1 MIKILWSIHNSAW
14 LLIWMDMLFDR
25 RKYIDSDKKFILT
38 IFLSGMLWYGLQK
51 YLSWIPLLLLLTIL
65 GYLLWNGSVEK
76 VASLVVSYVFIWTVL
91 LGLVE
96 HFLTNAEFCA
106 QAGWL
111 ILNSILI
118 SAIRHKGIGK
128 TFTALNLLKTFGIAF
143 FSTAFLCD
151 SFMDM
156 IYGNAIQNYV
166 FLSCLVSLLLM
177 VCFCFCQ
184 SQLKMQISVLD
195 TQYDLIESQYV
206 RAQNFYAENAKLY
219 HDIKHHLRALERL
232 LQNGDQREALAYIE
246 SVQEPLQCK
255 MIPVHTG
262 VDIVDTVIYEAKEK
276 AEQRNILLL
285 VETPIL
291 PSGLKL
297 EDREFCVLFANLL
310 NNALEAAK
318 EQIRL
323 NIAITAGFLVIEM
336 KNDYK
341 EKPVVE
347 NNHFV
352 SEREQDSLAHGWG
365 MKIIEQIVEKY
376 QGELSIRV
384 DMQVSINIDGR
395 AIIGG
400 QISAFC
406 GQIMI
411 IIKK

>member
-1 MIKILWSIHNSAW
+1 MESRIQMIKILWSIHNSAW
-14 LLIWMDMLFDR
+14 LLIWMDRLFDR
-25 RKYIDSDKKFILT
+25 RKYIDSNKKFILT

-96 HFLTNAEFCA
+96 HFWTNAEFCA

-111 ILNSILI
+111 ILNGILI

-151 SFMDM
+151 FFMDM

-177 VCFCFCQ
+177 VCFYFRQ

-195 TQYDLIESQYV
+195 TQYELIESQYV
-206 RAQNFYAENAKLY
+206 RAQNFYTENAKLY
-219 HDIKHHLRALERL
+219 HDIKHHLRALERF
-232 LQNGDQREALAYIE
+232 LQNGDRREALAYIE

-276 AEQRNILLL
+276 AEQRNILLV

-336 KNDYK
+336 QNDYK
-341 EKPVVE
+341 EKPVVK

-376 QGELSIRV
+376 QGELSIRG
-384 DMQVSINIDGR
+384 DMQVSIKILMDVL
-395 AIIGG
+395 
-400 QISAFC
+400 
-406 GQIMI
+406 
-411 IIKK
+411 

>member
-1 MIKILWSIHNSAW
+1 MQMIKILWSIHNSAW

-151 SFMDM
+151 FFMDM

-177 VCFCFCQ
+177 VCFYFRQ

-195 TQYDLIESQYV
+195 TQYELIESQYV
-206 RAQNFYAENAKLY
+206 RAQNFYTENAKLY

-232 LQNGDQREALAYIE
+232 LQNGDRREALAYIE

-276 AEQRNILLL
+276 AEQRNILLQ

-291 PSGLKL
+291 PSELKI
-297 EDREFCVLFANLL
+297 EDRELCVLCANLL
-310 NNALEAAK
+310 DNALKAAK
-318 EQIRL
+318 EQIKL
-323 NIAITAGFLVIEM
+323 NIAIAAGFLVIEM
-336 KNDYK
+336 ENDYK
-341 EKPVVE
+341 EKPLVK

-352 SEREQDSLAHGWG
+352 SETEQGSLAHGWG

-376 QGELSIRV
+376 HGELTIRV
-384 DMQVSINIDGR
+384 DVQVSIKMLLDVL
-395 AIIGG
+395 
-400 QISAFC
+400 
-406 GQIMI
+406 
-411 IIKK
+411 

>member
-1 MIKILWSIHNSAW
+1 MQMIKILWSIHNSAW

-96 HFLTNAEFCA
+96 HFWTNAEFCA

-151 SFMDM
+151 FFMDM

-276 AEQRNILLL
+276 AEQRNILLV

-336 KNDYK
+336 QNDYK
-341 EKPVVE
+341 EKPVVK

-384 DMQVSINIDGR
+384 DMQVSIKILMDVL
-395 AIIGG
+395 
-400 QISAFC
+400 
-406 GQIMI
+406 
-411 IIKK
+411 

>member
-1 MIKILWSIHNSAW
+1 MQMIKILWSIHNSAW

-96 HFLTNAEFCA
+96 HFWTNAEFCA

-151 SFMDM
+151 FFMDM

-177 VCFCFCQ
+177 VCFCFRQ

-276 AEQRNILLL
+276 AEQRNILLQ

-291 PSGLKL
+291 PSELKI
-297 EDREFCVLFANLL
+297 EDRELCVLCANLL
-310 NNALEAAK
+310 DNALKAAK
-318 EQIRL
+318 EQIKL
-323 NIAITAGFLVIEM
+323 NIAIAAGFLVIEM
-336 KNDYK
+336 ENDYK
-341 EKPVVE
+341 EKPLVK

-352 SEREQDSLAHGWG
+352 SETEQGSLAHGWG

-376 QGELSIRV
+376 HGELTIRV
-384 DMQVSINIDGR
+384 DVQVSIKMLLDVL
-395 AIIGG
+395 
-400 QISAFC
+400 
-406 GQIMI
+406 
-411 IIKK
+411 

>member
-1 MIKILWSIHNSAW
+1 MESRIQMIKILWSIHNSAW
-14 LLIWMDMLFDR
+14 LLIWMDRLFDR
-25 RKYIDSDKKFILT
+25 RKYIDSDKKFIVT

-96 HFLTNAEFCA
+96 HFWTNAEFCA

-111 ILNSILI
+111 ILNGILI
-118 SAIRHKGIGK
+118 SAIRHKVIGK

-151 SFMDM
+151 FFMDM

-177 VCFCFCQ
+177 VCFYFRQ

-195 TQYDLIESQYV
+195 TQYELIESQYV
-206 RAQNFYAENAKLY
+206 RAQNFYTENAKLY

-232 LQNGDQREALAYIE
+232 LQNGDRREALAYIE

-262 VDIVDTVIYEAKEK
+262 VDIVDAVIYEEKEK
-276 AEQRNILLL
+276 AEQRNILLV

-336 KNDYK
+336 QNDYK
-341 EKPVVE
+341 EKPVVK

-384 DMQVSINIDGR
+384 DMQVSIKILMDVL
-395 AIIGG
+395 
-400 QISAFC
+400 
-406 GQIMI
+406 
-411 IIKK
+411 

>member
-1 MIKILWSIHNSAW
+1 MESRIQMIKILWSIHNSAW

-25 RKYIDSDKKFILT
+25 RKYIDSDKKFIVT

-151 SFMDM
+151 FFMDM

-177 VCFCFCQ
+177 VCFYFRQ

-195 TQYDLIESQYV
+195 TQYELIESQYV
-206 RAQNFYAENAKLY
+206 RAQNFYTENAKLY

-232 LQNGDQREALAYIE
+232 LQNGDRREALAYIE

-262 VDIVDTVIYEAKEK
+262 VDIVDAVIYEAKEK
-276 AEQRNILLL
+276 AEQRNILLV

-336 KNDYK
+336 QNDYK
-341 EKPVVE
+341 EKPVVK

-384 DMQVSINIDGR
+384 DMQVSIKILMDVL
-395 AIIGG
+395 
-400 QISAFC
+400 
-406 GQIMI
+406 
-411 IIKK
+411 

>member
-1 MIKILWSIHNSAW
+1 MESRIQMVKILWSIHNSAW

-25 RKYIDSDKKFILT
+25 RKYIDSDKKFIVT

-51 YLSWIPLLLLLTIL
+51 YLSWISLLLLLTIL

-96 HFLTNAEFCA
+96 HFWTNAEFCA

-111 ILNSILI
+111 ILNGILI
-118 SAIRHKGIGK
+118 STIRHKVIGK

-151 SFMDM
+151 FFMDM

-177 VCFCFCQ
+177 VCFYFRQ

-195 TQYDLIESQYV
+195 TQYELIESQYV
-206 RAQNFYAENAKLY
+206 RAQNFYTENAKLY

-232 LQNGDQREALAYIE
+232 LQNADRREALAYIE

-276 AEQRNILLL
+276 AEQRNILLV

-336 KNDYK
+336 QNDYK
-341 EKPVVE
+341 EKPVVK

-352 SEREQDSLAHGWG
+352 SERGQDSLAHGWG

-384 DMQVSINIDGR
+384 DMQVSIKILMDVL
-395 AIIGG
+395 
-400 QISAFC
+400 
-406 GQIMI
+406 
-411 IIKK
+411 

>member
-1 MIKILWSIHNSAW
+1 MESRIQMIKILWSIHNSAW

-25 RKYIDSDKKFILT
+25 RKYIDSDKKFIIT

-96 HFLTNAEFCA
+96 HFWTNAEFCA
-106 QAGWL
+106 QAGWM
-111 ILNSILI
+111 IINGILI

-151 SFMDM
+151 FFMDM

-177 VCFCFCQ
+177 VYFYFRQ

-195 TQYDLIESQYV
+195 TQYELIESQYV
-206 RAQNFYAENAKLY
+206 RAQNFYTENAKLY

-232 LQNGDQREALAYIE
+232 LQNGDRREALAYIE

-276 AEQRNILLL
+276 AEQRNILLV

-336 KNDYK
+336 QNDYK
-341 EKPVVE
+341 EKPVVK

-384 DMQVSINIDGR
+384 DMQVSIKILMDVL
-395 AIIGG
+395 
-400 QISAFC
+400 
-406 GQIMI
+406 
-411 IIKK
+411 

>member
-1 MIKILWSIHNSAW
+1 MQMIKILWSIHNSAW

-96 HFLTNAEFCA
+96 HFWTNAEFCA

-111 ILNSILI
+111 VLNGILI
-118 SAIRHKGIGK
+118 SAIRHKVIGK

-151 SFMDM
+151 FFMDM

-177 VCFCFCQ
+177 VCFCFRQ

-276 AEQRNILLL
+276 AEQRNILLQ

-291 PSGLKL
+291 PSELKI
-297 EDREFCVLFANLL
+297 EDRELCVLCANLL
-310 NNALEAAK
+310 DNALKAAK
-318 EQIRL
+318 EQIKL
-323 NIAITAGFLVIEM
+323 NIAIAAGFLVIEM
-336 KNDYK
+336 ENDYK
-341 EKPVVE
+341 EKPLVK

-352 SEREQDSLAHGWG
+352 SETEQGSLAHGWG

-376 QGELSIRV
+376 HGELTIRV
-384 DMQVSINIDGR
+384 DVQVSIKMLLDVL
-395 AIIGG
+395 
-400 QISAFC
+400 
-406 GQIMI
+406 
-411 IIKK
+411 

>member
-1 MIKILWSIHNSAW
+1 MQMIKILWSIHNSAW

-25 RKYIDSDKKFILT
+25 RKYIDSDKKFIVT

-96 HFLTNAEFCA
+96 HFWTNAEFCA

-111 ILNSILI
+111 ILNGILI

-151 SFMDM
+151 FFMDM

-177 VCFCFCQ
+177 VCFCFRQ

-195 TQYDLIESQYV
+195 TQYELIESQYV
-206 RAQNFYAENAKLY
+206 RAQNFYTENAKLY

-232 LQNGDQREALAYIE
+232 LQNGDRREALAYIE

-276 AEQRNILLL
+276 AEQRNILLQ

-291 PSGLKL
+291 PSELKI
-297 EDREFCVLFANLL
+297 EDRELCVLCANLL

-336 KNDYK
+336 QNDYK
-341 EKPVVE
+341 EKPLVK

-376 QGELSIRV
+376 HGELSIRV
-384 DMQVSINIDGR
+384 DMQVSIKILLDV
-395 AIIGG
+395 
-400 QISAFC
+400 Q
-406 GQIMI
+406 
-411 IIKK
+411 

>member
-1 MIKILWSIHNSAW
+1 MESRIQMIKILWSIHNSAW

-25 RKYIDSDKKFILT
+25 RKYIDSDKKFIVT

-91 LGLVE
+91 LDLVE
-96 HFLTNAEFCA
+96 HFWTNAEFCA

-111 ILNSILI
+111 ILNGILI

-151 SFMDM
+151 FFMDM

-177 VCFCFCQ
+177 VCFYFRQ

-195 TQYDLIESQYV
+195 TQYELIESQYV
-206 RAQNFYAENAKLY
+206 RAQNFYTENAKLY

-232 LQNGDQREALAYIE
+232 LQNGDRREALAYIE

-262 VDIVDTVIYEAKEK
+262 VDIVDAVIYEAKEK
-276 AEQRNILLL
+276 AEQRNILLV

-336 KNDYK
+336 QNDYK
-341 EKPVVE
+341 EKPVVK

-384 DMQVSINIDGR
+384 DMQVSIKILMDVL
-395 AIIGG
+395 
-400 QISAFC
+400 
-406 GQIMI
+406 
-411 IIKK
+411 

>member
-1 MIKILWSIHNSAW
+1 MESRIQMIKILWSIHNSAW

-51 YLSWIPLLLLLTIL
+51 YLSWIPLLLLFTIL

-76 VASLVVSYVFIWTVL
+76 VASLVVSYVFFWTVL

-96 HFLTNAEFCA
+96 HFWTNAEFCA

-111 ILNSILI
+111 ILNGILI
-118 SAIRHKGIGK
+118 SAIRHKVIGK

-151 SFMDM
+151 FFMDM

-177 VCFCFCQ
+177 VCFYFRQ

-195 TQYDLIESQYV
+195 TQYELIESQYV
-206 RAQNFYAENAKLY
+206 RAQNFYTENAKLY
-219 HDIKHHLRALERL
+219 HDIKHHLRALERF
-232 LQNGDQREALAYIE
+232 LQNGDRREALAYIE

-276 AEQRNILLL
+276 AEQRNILLV

-336 KNDYK
+336 QNDYK
-341 EKPVVE
+341 EKPVVK

-384 DMQVSINIDGR
+384 DMQVSIKILMDVL
-395 AIIGG
+395 
-400 QISAFC
+400 
-406 GQIMI
+406 
-411 IIKK
+411 

>member
-1 MIKILWSIHNSAW
+1 MQMIKILWSIHNSAW

-151 SFMDM
+151 FFMDM

-276 AEQRNILLL
+276 AEQRNILLQ

-291 PSGLKL
+291 PSELKI
-297 EDREFCVLFANLL
+297 EDRELCVLCANLL
-310 NNALEAAK
+310 DNALKAAK
-318 EQIRL
+318 EQIKL
-323 NIAITAGFLVIEM
+323 NIAIAAGFLVIEM
-336 KNDYK
+336 ENDYK
-341 EKPVVE
+341 EKPLVK

-352 SEREQDSLAHGWG
+352 SETEQGSLAHGWG

-376 QGELSIRV
+376 HGELSIRV
-384 DMQVSINIDGR
+384 DMQVSIKILLDV
-395 AIIGG
+395 
-400 QISAFC
+400 Q
-406 GQIMI
+406 
-411 IIKK
+411 

>member
-1 MIKILWSIHNSAW
+1 MENGVQMIKILWSIHNSAW

-25 RKYIDSDKKFILT
+25 RKYIDSDKKFIVT

-151 SFMDM
+151 FFMDM

-177 VCFCFCQ
+177 VCFCFRQ

-276 AEQRNILLL
+276 AEQRNILLQ

-291 PSGLKL
+291 PSELKI
-297 EDREFCVLFANLL
+297 EDRELCVLCANLL
-310 NNALEAAK
+310 DNALKAAK
-318 EQIRL
+318 EQIKL
-323 NIAITAGFLVIEM
+323 NIAIAAGFLVIEM

-341 EKPVVE
+341 EKPLVK

-352 SEREQDSLAHGWG
+352 SEREQDSSAHGWG

-376 QGELSIRV
+376 HGELSIRV
-384 DMQVSINIDGR
+384 DMQVSIKILLDV
-395 AIIGG
+395 
-400 QISAFC
+400 Q
-406 GQIMI
+406 
-411 IIKK
+411 

>member
-1 MIKILWSIHNSAW
+1 MESRIQMIKILWSIHNSAW

-25 RKYIDSDKKFILT
+25 RKYIDSDKKFIVT

-96 HFLTNAEFCA
+96 HFWTNAEFCA

-111 ILNSILI
+111 ILNGILI

-151 SFMDM
+151 FFMDM

-177 VCFCFCQ
+177 VCFYFRQ

-195 TQYDLIESQYV
+195 TQYELIESQYV
-206 RAQNFYAENAKLY
+206 RAQNFYTENAKLY

-232 LQNGDQREALAYIE
+232 LQNGDRREALAYIE

-262 VDIVDTVIYEAKEK
+262 VDIVDTVIYGAKEK
-276 AEQRNILLL
+276 AEQRNILLV

-336 KNDYK
+336 QNDYK
-341 EKPVVE
+341 EKPVVK

-384 DMQVSINIDGR
+384 DMQVSIKILMDVL
-395 AIIGG
+395 
-400 QISAFC
+400 
-406 GQIMI
+406 
-411 IIKK
+411 

>member
-1 MIKILWSIHNSAW
+1 MESRIQMIKILWSIHNSAW

-25 RKYIDSDKKFILT
+25 RKYIDSNKKFILT

-96 HFLTNAEFCA
+96 HFWTNAEFCA

-111 ILNSILI
+111 ILNGILI

-151 SFMDM
+151 FFMDM

-177 VCFCFCQ
+177 VYFYFHQ

-206 RAQNFYAENAKLY
+206 RAQNFYTENAKLY

-232 LQNGDQREALAYIE
+232 LQNGDQKEALSYIE

-276 AEQRNILLL
+276 AEQRNILLV
-285 VETPIL
+285 VETSIL

-323 NIAITAGFLVIEM
+323 NIAITAGFLVIKM
-336 KNDYK
+336 QNDYK
-341 EKPVVE
+341 EKPVVK

-384 DMQVSINIDGR
+384 DMQVSIKILMDVL
-395 AIIGG
+395 
-400 QISAFC
+400 
-406 GQIMI
+406 
-411 IIKK
+411 

>member
-1 MIKILWSIHNSAW
+1 MQMIKILWSIHNSAW

-25 RKYIDSDKKFILT
+25 RKYIASDKKFILT

-118 SAIRHKGIGK
+118 SAIRYKGIGK

-151 SFMDM
+151 FFMDM

-177 VCFCFCQ
+177 VCFCFRQ

-232 LQNGDQREALAYIE
+232 LQNGDQREALSYIE

-276 AEQRNILLL
+276 AEQRNILLQ

-291 PSGLKL
+291 PSELKI
-297 EDREFCVLFANLL
+297 EDRELCVLCANLL
-310 NNALEAAK
+310 DNALKAAK
-318 EQIRL
+318 EQIKL
-323 NIAITAGFLVIEM
+323 NIAIAAGFLVIEM
-336 KNDYK
+336 ENDYK
-341 EKPVVE
+341 EKPLVK

-352 SEREQDSLAHGWG
+352 SETEQGSLAHGWG

-376 QGELSIRV
+376 HGELTIRV
-384 DMQVSINIDGR
+384 DVQVSIKMLLDVL
-395 AIIGG
+395 
-400 QISAFC
+400 
-406 GQIMI
+406 
-411 IIKK
+411 

>member
-1 MIKILWSIHNSAW
+1 MESRIQMIKILWSIHNSAW

-25 RKYIDSDKKFILT
+25 RKYIDSNKKFILT

-96 HFLTNAEFCA
+96 HFWTNAEFCA

-111 ILNSILI
+111 ILNGILI
-118 SAIRHKGIGK
+118 SAIRHKVIGK

-151 SFMDM
+151 FFMDM

-177 VCFCFCQ
+177 VCFYFRQ

-206 RAQNFYAENAKLY
+206 RAQNFYTENAKLY

-232 LQNGDQREALAYIE
+232 LQNGDRREALAYIE

-262 VDIVDTVIYEAKEK
+262 VDIVDAVIYEAKEK
-276 AEQRNILLL
+276 AEQRNILLV

-336 KNDYK
+336 QNDYK
-341 EKPVVE
+341 EKPVVK

-384 DMQVSINIDGR
+384 DMQVSIKILMDVL
-395 AIIGG
+395 
-400 QISAFC
+400 
-406 GQIMI
+406 
-411 IIKK
+411 

>member
-14 LLIWMDMLFDR
+14 LLIWMDKLFDR
-25 RKYIDSDKKFILT
+25 RKYIDSDKKFIVT

-96 HFLTNAEFCA
+96 HFWTNAEFCA
-106 QAGWL
+106 QAGWM
-111 ILNSILI
+111 IINGILI

-151 SFMDM
+151 FFMDM
-156 IYGNAIQNYV
+156 IYGNVVQNYV
-166 FLSCLVSLLLM
+166 FLFCLVSLLLM
-177 VCFCFCQ
+177 VYFYFRQ

-232 LQNGDQREALAYIE
+232 LQNGDQREALSYIE
-246 SVQEPLQCK
+246 SVQQPLQCK

-276 AEQRNILLL
+276 AEQRNILLV

-291 PSGLKL
+291 PSELKL

-323 NIAITAGFLVIEM
+323 NVAITAGFLVIEM
-336 KNDYK
+336 QNDYK
-341 EKPVVE
+341 EKPVVK

-384 DMQVSINIDGR
+384 DMQVSIKILMDVL
-395 AIIGG
+395 
-400 QISAFC
+400 
-406 GQIMI
+406 
-411 IIKK
+411 

>member
-1 MIKILWSIHNSAW
+1 MQMIKILWSIHNSAW

-25 RKYIDSDKKFILT
+25 RKYIASDKKFILT

-118 SAIRHKGIGK
+118 SAIRYKGIGK

-151 SFMDM
+151 FFMDM

-177 VCFCFCQ
+177 VCFCFRQ

-276 AEQRNILLL
+276 AEQRNILLQ

-291 PSGLKL
+291 PSELKI
-297 EDREFCVLFANLL
+297 EDRELCVLCANLL
-310 NNALEAAK
+310 DNALKAAK
-318 EQIRL
+318 EQIKL
-323 NIAITAGFLVIEM
+323 NIAIAAGFLVIEM
-336 KNDYK
+336 ENDYK
-341 EKPVVE
+341 EKPLVK

-352 SEREQDSLAHGWG
+352 SETEQGSLAHGWG

-376 QGELSIRV
+376 HGELTIRV
-384 DMQVSINIDGR
+384 DVQVSIKMLLDVL
-395 AIIGG
+395 
-400 QISAFC
+400 
-406 GQIMI
+406 
-411 IIKK
+411 

>member
-1 MIKILWSIHNSAW
+1 MESRIQMIKILWSIHNSAW

-25 RKYIDSDKKFILT
+25 RKYIDSNKKFILT

-91 LGLVE
+91 LDLVE
-96 HFLTNAEFCA
+96 HFWTNAEFCA
-106 QAGWL
+106 QAGWM
-111 ILNSILI
+111 IINGILI
-118 SAIRHKGIGK
+118 SAIRHKVIGK

-151 SFMDM
+151 FFMDM

-177 VCFCFCQ
+177 VCFYFRQ

-195 TQYDLIESQYV
+195 TQYELIESQYV
-206 RAQNFYAENAKLY
+206 RAQNFYTENAKLY

-232 LQNGDQREALAYIE
+232 LQNGDRREALAYIE

-262 VDIVDTVIYEAKEK
+262 VDIVDAVIYEAKEK
-276 AEQRNILLL
+276 AEQRNILLV

-336 KNDYK
+336 QNDYK
-341 EKPVVE
+341 EKPVVK

-384 DMQVSINIDGR
+384 DMQVSIKILMDGL
-395 AIIGG
+395 
-400 QISAFC
+400 
-406 GQIMI
+406 
-411 IIKK
+411 

>member
-151 SFMDM
+151 FFMDM

-276 AEQRNILLL
+276 AEQRNILLV

-384 DMQVSINIDGR
+384 DMQVSIKILMDVL
-395 AIIGG
+395 
-400 QISAFC
+400 
-406 GQIMI
+406 
-411 IIKK
+411 

>member
-14 LLIWMDMLFDR
+14 LLIWMDKLFDR

-96 HFLTNAEFCA
+96 HFWTNAEFCA
-106 QAGWL
+106 QSGWL
-111 ILNSILI
+111 VLNGILI
-118 SAIRHKGIGK
+118 SAIRHKVIGK

-143 FSTAFLCD
+143 FSTVFLCD
-151 SFMDM
+151 FFMDM

-177 VCFCFCQ
+177 VYFYFHQ

-195 TQYDLIESQYV
+195 TQYELIESQYV
-206 RAQNFYAENAKLY
+206 RAQNFYTENAKLY

-232 LQNGDQREALAYIE
+232 LQNGDRREALAYIE

-276 AEQRNILLL
+276 AEQRNILLV

-336 KNDYK
+336 QNDYK
-341 EKPVVE
+341 EKPVVK

-384 DMQVSINIDGR
+384 DMQVSIKILMDVL
-395 AIIGG
+395 
-400 QISAFC
+400 
-406 GQIMI
+406 
-411 IIKK
+411 

>member
-1 MIKILWSIHNSAW
+1 MQMIKILWSIHNSAW

-25 RKYIDSDKKFILT
+25 RKYIDSDKKLILT

-151 SFMDM
+151 FFMDM

-177 VCFCFCQ
+177 VCFCFRQ

-276 AEQRNILLL
+276 AEQRNILLQ

-291 PSGLKL
+291 PSELKI
-297 EDREFCVLFANLL
+297 EDRELCVLCANLL
-310 NNALEAAK
+310 DNALKAAK
-318 EQIRL
+318 EQIKL
-323 NIAITAGFLVIEM
+323 NIAIAAGFLVIEM
-336 KNDYK
+336 ENDYK
-341 EKPVVE
+341 EKPLVK

-352 SEREQDSLAHGWG
+352 SETEQGSLAHGWG

-376 QGELSIRV
+376 HGELTIRV
-384 DMQVSINIDGR
+384 DVQVSIKMLLDVL
-395 AIIGG
+395 
-400 QISAFC
+400 
-406 GQIMI
+406 
-411 IIKK
+411 

>member
-1 MIKILWSIHNSAW
+1 MQMIKILWSIHNSTW

-25 RKYIDSDKKFILT
+25 RKYIDSDKKFIVT

-96 HFLTNAEFCA
+96 HFWTNAEFCA

-111 ILNSILI
+111 ILNGILI

-128 TFTALNLLKTFGIAF
+128 IFTALNLLKTFGIAF

-151 SFMDM
+151 FFMDM
-156 IYGNAIQNYV
+156 IYGNAVQNYV

-177 VCFCFCQ
+177 VCFYFRQ

-195 TQYDLIESQYV
+195 TQYDLIENQYV
-206 RAQNFYAENAKLY
+206 RAQNFYTENAKLY

-232 LQNGDQREALAYIE
+232 LQNGDQREALSYIE

-276 AEQRNILLL
+276 AEQSHILLV

-297 EDREFCVLFANLL
+297 EDREFCVLCANLL
-310 NNALEAAK
+310 NNALKAAK

-336 KNDYK
+336 QNDYK
-341 EKPVVE
+341 EKPVVK

-352 SEREQDSLAHGWG
+352 SEREQDASAHGWG

-376 QGELSIRV
+376 HGELSIRV
-384 DMQVSINIDGR
+384 DMQVSIKILMDVL
-395 AIIGG
+395 
-400 QISAFC
+400 
-406 GQIMI
+406 
-411 IIKK
+411 

>member
-1 MIKILWSIHNSAW
+1 
-14 LLIWMDMLFDR
+14 MLFDR

-96 HFLTNAEFCA
+96 HFWTNAEFCA

-111 ILNSILI
+111 ILNGILI
-118 SAIRHKGIGK
+118 SAIRHKVIGK

-151 SFMDM
+151 FFMDM

-177 VCFCFCQ
+177 VCFYFRQ

-195 TQYDLIESQYV
+195 TQYELIESQYV
-206 RAQNFYAENAKLY
+206 RAQNFYTENAKLY

-232 LQNGDQREALAYIE
+232 LQNGDRREALAYIE

-262 VDIVDTVIYEAKEK
+262 VDIVDAVIYEAKEK
-276 AEQRNILLL
+276 AEQRNILLV

-336 KNDYK
+336 QNDYK
-341 EKPVVE
+341 EKPVVK

-384 DMQVSINIDGR
+384 DMQVSIKILMDVL
-395 AIIGG
+395 
-400 QISAFC
+400 
-406 GQIMI
+406 
-411 IIKK
+411 

>member
-1 MIKILWSIHNSAW
+1 MQMIKILWSIHNSAW

-151 SFMDM
+151 FFMDM

-177 VCFCFCQ
+177 VCFCFRQ

-276 AEQRNILLL
+276 AEQRNILLQ

-291 PSGLKL
+291 PSELKI
-297 EDREFCVLFANLL
+297 EDRELCVLCANLL
-310 NNALEAAK
+310 DNALKAAK
-318 EQIRL
+318 EQIKL
-323 NIAITAGFLVIEM
+323 NIAIAAGFLVIEM
-336 KNDYK
+336 ENDYK
-341 EKPVVE
+341 EKPLVK

-352 SEREQDSLAHGWG
+352 SETEQGSLAHGWG

-376 QGELSIRV
+376 HGELTIRV
-384 DMQVSINIDGR
+384 DVQVSINMLLDVL
-395 AIIGG
+395 
-400 QISAFC
+400 
-406 GQIMI
+406 
-411 IIKK
+411 

>member
-1 MIKILWSIHNSAW
+1 MQMIKILWSIHNSAW

-151 SFMDM
+151 FFMDM

-177 VCFCFCQ
+177 VCFCFRQ

-262 VDIVDTVIYEAKEK
+262 IDIVDTVIYEAKEK
-276 AEQRNILLL
+276 AEQRNILLQ

-291 PSGLKL
+291 PSELKI
-297 EDREFCVLFANLL
+297 EDRELCVLCANLL
-310 NNALEAAK
+310 DNALKAAK
-318 EQIRL
+318 EQIKL
-323 NIAITAGFLVIEM
+323 NIAIAAGFLVIEM
-336 KNDYK
+336 ENDYK
-341 EKPVVE
+341 EKPLVK

-352 SEREQDSLAHGWG
+352 SETEQGSLAHGWG

-376 QGELSIRV
+376 HGELTIRV
-384 DMQVSINIDGR
+384 DVQVSIKMLLDVL
-395 AIIGG
+395 
-400 QISAFC
+400 
-406 GQIMI
+406 
-411 IIKK
+411 

>member
-1 MIKILWSIHNSAW
+1 MESRMQMIKILWSIHNSAW

-106 QAGWL
+106 QTGWL

-151 SFMDM
+151 FFMDM

-177 VCFCFCQ
+177 VCFCFRQ

-276 AEQRNILLL
+276 AEQRNILLQ

-291 PSGLKL
+291 PSELKI
-297 EDREFCVLFANLL
+297 EDRELCVLCANLL
-310 NNALEAAK
+310 DNALKAAK
-318 EQIRL
+318 EQIKL
-323 NIAITAGFLVIEM
+323 NIAIAAGFLVIEM
-336 KNDYK
+336 ENDYK
-341 EKPVVE
+341 EKPLVK

-352 SEREQDSLAHGWG
+352 SETEQGSLAHGWG

-376 QGELSIRV
+376 HGELTIRV
-384 DMQVSINIDGR
+384 DVQVSIKMLLDVL
-395 AIIGG
+395 
-400 QISAFC
+400 
-406 GQIMI
+406 
-411 IIKK
+411 

>member
-1 MIKILWSIHNSAW
+1 MQMIKILWSIHNSAW

-151 SFMDM
+151 FFMDM

-246 SVQEPLQCK
+246 SVQDPLQCK

-276 AEQRNILLL
+276 AEQRNILLV

-336 KNDYK
+336 QNDYK
-341 EKPVVE
+341 EKPVVK

-384 DMQVSINIDGR
+384 DMQVSIKILMGVL
-395 AIIGG
+395 
-400 QISAFC
+400 
-406 GQIMI
+406 
-411 IIKK
+411 

>member
-1 MIKILWSIHNSAW
+1 MQMIKILWSIHNSAW

-25 RKYIDSDKKFILT
+25 RKYIASDKKFILT

-151 SFMDM
+151 FFMDM

-177 VCFCFCQ
+177 VCFCFRQ

-276 AEQRNILLL
+276 AEQRNILLQ

-291 PSGLKL
+291 PSELKI
-297 EDREFCVLFANLL
+297 EDRELCVLCANLL
-310 NNALEAAK
+310 DNALKAAK
-318 EQIRL
+318 EQIKL
-323 NIAITAGFLVIEM
+323 NIAIAAGFLVIEM
-336 KNDYK
+336 ENDYK
-341 EKPVVE
+341 EKPLVK

-352 SEREQDSLAHGWG
+352 SGTEQGSLAHGWG

-376 QGELSIRV
+376 HGELTIRV
-384 DMQVSINIDGR
+384 DVQVSIKMLLDVL
-395 AIIGG
+395 
-400 QISAFC
+400 
-406 GQIMI
+406 
-411 IIKK
+411 

>member
-1 MIKILWSIHNSAW
+1 MESRIQMIKILWSIHNSAW

-25 RKYIDSDKKFILT
+25 RKYIDSDKKFIVT

-96 HFLTNAEFCA
+96 HFWTNAEFCA

-111 ILNSILI
+111 ILNGILI
-118 SAIRHKGIGK
+118 SAIRHKVIGK

-151 SFMDM
+151 FFMDM

-177 VCFCFCQ
+177 VCFYFRQ

-195 TQYDLIESQYV
+195 TQYELIESQYV
-206 RAQNFYAENAKLY
+206 RAQNFYTENAKLY

-232 LQNGDQREALAYIE
+232 LQNGDRREALAYIE

-276 AEQRNILLL
+276 AEQRNILLQ

-291 PSGLKL
+291 PSELKI
-297 EDREFCVLFANLL
+297 EDRELCVLCANLL
-310 NNALEAAK
+310 DNALKAAK
-318 EQIRL
+318 EQIKL
-323 NIAITAGFLVIEM
+323 NIAIAAGFLVIEM
-336 KNDYK
+336 ENDYK
-341 EKPVVE
+341 EKPLVK

-352 SEREQDSLAHGWG
+352 SETEQGSLAHGWG

-376 QGELSIRV
+376 HGELTIRV
-384 DMQVSINIDGR
+384 DVQVSIKMLLDVL
-395 AIIGG
+395 
-400 QISAFC
+400 
-406 GQIMI
+406 
-411 IIKK
+411 

>member
-1 MIKILWSIHNSAW
+1 MESRIQMIKILWSIHNSAW
-14 LLIWMDMLFDR
+14 LLIWMDKLFDR
-25 RKYIDSDKKFILT
+25 RKYIDSDKKYILT
-38 IFLSGMLWYGLQK
+38 ILLSGMLWYGLQK

-65 GYLLWNGSVEK
+65 GYLLWNGSVEEI
-76 VASLVVSYVFIWTVL
+76 ASLVVSYVFIWTVL

-96 HFLTNAEFCA
+96 HFWTNAEFCA

-111 ILNSILI
+111 ILNGILI

-151 SFMDM
+151 FFMDM

-177 VCFCFCQ
+177 VYFYFHQ

-206 RAQNFYAENAKLY
+206 RAQNFYTENAELY

-232 LQNGDQREALAYIE
+232 LQNGDRREALAYIE

-276 AEQRNILLL
+276 AEQRNILLV

-336 KNDYK
+336 QNDYK
-341 EKPVVE
+341 EKPVVK

-384 DMQVSINIDGR
+384 DMQVSIKILMDVL
-395 AIIGG
+395 
-400 QISAFC
+400 
-406 GQIMI
+406 
-411 IIKK
+411 

>member
-1 MIKILWSIHNSAW
+1 MESRIQMIKILWSIHNSAW

-25 RKYIDSDKKFILT
+25 RKYIDSNKKFILT

-96 HFLTNAEFCA
+96 HFWTNAEFCA

-111 ILNSILI
+111 ILNGILI
-118 SAIRHKGIGK
+118 SAIRHKVIGK
-128 TFTALNLLKTFGIAF
+128 TFTALNLLKTFGITF

-151 SFMDM
+151 FFMDM

-177 VCFCFCQ
+177 VCFYFRQ

-195 TQYDLIESQYV
+195 TQYELIESQYV
-206 RAQNFYAENAKLY
+206 RAQNFYTENAKLY

-232 LQNGDQREALAYIE
+232 LQNGDRREALAYIE

-262 VDIVDTVIYEAKEK
+262 VDIVDAVIYEAKEK
-276 AEQRNILLL
+276 AEQRNILLV

-336 KNDYK
+336 QNDYK
-341 EKPVVE
+341 EKPVVK

-384 DMQVSINIDGR
+384 DMQVSIKILMDVL
-395 AIIGG
+395 
-400 QISAFC
+400 
-406 GQIMI
+406 
-411 IIKK
+411 

>member
-1 MIKILWSIHNSAW
+1 MESRIQMIKILWSIHNSAW
-14 LLIWMDMLFDR
+14 LLIWMDRLFDR
-25 RKYIDSDKKFILT
+25 RKYIDSNKKFILT

-91 LGLVE
+91 LGLVK
-96 HFLTNAEFCA
+96 HFWTNAEFCA

-111 ILNSILI
+111 ILNGILI

-151 SFMDM
+151 FFMDM

-177 VCFCFCQ
+177 VCFYFRQ

-206 RAQNFYAENAKLY
+206 RAQNFYTENAKLY
-219 HDIKHHLRALERL
+219 HDIKHHLRALERF
-232 LQNGDQREALAYIE
+232 LQNGDRREALAYIE

-276 AEQRNILLL
+276 AEQRNILLV

-336 KNDYK
+336 QNDYK
-341 EKPVVE
+341 EKPVVK

-384 DMQVSINIDGR
+384 DMQVSIKILMDVL
-395 AIIGG
+395 
-400 QISAFC
+400 
-406 GQIMI
+406 
-411 IIKK
+411 

>member
-14 LLIWMDMLFDR
+14 LLIWMDRLFDR
-25 RKYIDSDKKFILT
+25 RKYIDSNKKFILT

-91 LGLVE
+91 LGLVK
-96 HFLTNAEFCA
+96 HFWTNAEFCA

-111 ILNSILI
+111 ILNGILI

-151 SFMDM
+151 FFMDM

-177 VCFCFCQ
+177 VCFYFRQ

-195 TQYDLIESQYV
+195 TQYELIEGQYV
-206 RAQNFYAENAKLY
+206 RAQNFYTENAKLY
-219 HDIKHHLRALERL
+219 HDIKHHLRALERF
-232 LQNGDQREALAYIE
+232 LQNGDRREALAYIE

-276 AEQRNILLL
+276 AEQRNILLV

-323 NIAITAGFLVIEM
+323 NIAITAGFFVIEM
-336 KNDYK
+336 QNDYK
-341 EKPVVE
+341 EKPVVK

-384 DMQVSINIDGR
+384 DMQVSIKILMDVL
-395 AIIGG
+395 
-400 QISAFC
+400 
-406 GQIMI
+406 
-411 IIKK
+411 

>member
-1 MIKILWSIHNSAW
+1 MESRIQMIKILWSIHNSAW

-25 RKYIDSDKKFILT
+25 RKYIDSDKKFIVT

-51 YLSWIPLLLLLTIL
+51 YLSWIPLLLLFTIL

-96 HFLTNAEFCA
+96 HFWTNAEFCA

-111 ILNSILI
+111 ILNGILI

-151 SFMDM
+151 FFMDM

-177 VCFCFCQ
+177 VCFYFRQ

-195 TQYDLIESQYV
+195 TQYELIESQYV
-206 RAQNFYAENAKLY
+206 RAQNFYTENAKLY

-232 LQNGDQREALAYIE
+232 LQNGDRREALAYIE

-276 AEQRNILLL
+276 AEQRNILLV

-336 KNDYK
+336 QNDYK
-341 EKPVVE
+341 EKPVVK

-384 DMQVSINIDGR
+384 DMQVSIKILMDVL
-395 AIIGG
+395 
-400 QISAFC
+400 
-406 GQIMI
+406 
-411 IIKK
+411 